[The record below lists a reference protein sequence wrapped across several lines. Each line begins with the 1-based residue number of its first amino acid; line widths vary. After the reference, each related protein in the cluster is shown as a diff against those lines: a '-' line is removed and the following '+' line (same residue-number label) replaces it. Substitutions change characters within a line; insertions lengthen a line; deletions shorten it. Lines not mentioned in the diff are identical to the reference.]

1 MIGVVIVSHS
11 AKLAEGVVEL
21 AMQVAQD
28 KVRVVAAGGTADG
41 GIGTDAIRVLQAI
54 EEADSE
60 EECSS

>member
-28 KVRVVAAGGTADG
+28 KVRVVAAAG
-41 GIGTDAIRVLQAI
+41 GIDDGEPHWHRLVSCAEGDRRGR
-54 EEADSE
+54 
-60 EECSS
+60 